1 MHSTPRSIRSIR
13 SIRSNRTLRSAA
25 GLALLAALAV
35 APAAHAQ
42 QAKPAGWVDGYVG
55 LTYGPAAGFLDG
67 YDLCSNNVGCY
78 NSGKFAAG
86 LFAGLRVWTVPLFG
100 GLPLYAE
107 AGWQDF
113 GKAKTTYNSRPPGS
127 GVFEATTSGNAFYA
141 AAKLE
146 VPVSERFS
154 FYSRLGLSQTK
165 VEVVGGAG
173 AGTRLQ
179 GLGGSS
185 TEALFGLGAQYR
197 FLPNWSVRADATGFG
212 GPRGTAAGAV
222 NLGVAYHF

>member
-1 MHSTPRSIRSIR
+1 MHSISRSTS
-13 SIRSNRTLRSAA
+13 SLRFAS
-25 GLALLAALAV
+25 GFALLVALAV

-42 QAKPAGWVDGYVG
+42 QTAPAGGLDGYVG
-55 LTYGPAAGFLDG
+55 LTYGAAAGLLDG
-67 YDLCSNNVGCY
+67 YDLCSSNAGC
-78 NSGKFAAG
+78 SGSGSGAAG
-86 LFAGLRVWTVPLFG
+86 LFAGLRVWTVPVLG

-113 GKAKTTYNSRPPGS
+113 GKAKGTYYSRPPGS
-127 GVFEATTSGNAFYA
+127 GVFDATTSGSAFYA

-146 VPVSERFS
+146 MPVSERSS
-154 FYSRLGLSQTK
+154 FYVRLGLAQTK
-165 VEVVGGAG
+165 VDVVGGTG

-185 TEALFGLGAQYR
+185 TEALFGLGVQYR

-212 GPRGTAAGAV
+212 GPRGTEAAAV

>member
-1 MHSTPRSIRSIR
+1 MHSIPRSV
-13 SIRSNRTLRSAA
+13 RTLRSAA
-25 GLALLAALAV
+25 GLALVAALAV

-42 QAKPAGWVDGYVG
+42 QAKPAGSVDGYVG
-55 LTYGPAAGFLDG
+55 LTYGAAAGLLDG
-67 YDLCSNNVGCY
+67 YDPCTSYGGCSPKG
-78 NSGKFAAG
+78 GGAAG
-86 LFAGLRVWTVPLFG
+86 LFAGLRVWTVPFFG

-113 GKAKTTYNSRPPGS
+113 GKVSNTYYSRPPGS
-127 GVFEATTSGNAFYA
+127 GVFNATTSGNAFYA

-146 VPVSERFS
+146 VPISEKFS
-154 FYSRLGLSQTK
+154 FYARLGLAQTK
-165 VEVVGGAG
+165 VDVVAGAG

-185 TEALFGLGAQYR
+185 TEALFGLGWQYR
-197 FLPNWSVRADATGFG
+197 FLPSWSVRADTTTFG
-212 GPRGTAAGAV
+212 GPRGTETIAY

>member
-1 MHSTPRSIRSIR
+1 MHSIRRST
-13 SIRSNRTLRSAA
+13 RTLRSAA

-42 QAKPAGWVDGYVG
+42 QVAPAGGFDGYVG
-55 LTYGPAAGFLDG
+55 LTYGFAFGLLDG
-67 YDLCSNNVGCY
+67 YDTCTINCPGNG
-78 NSGKFAAG
+78 GGGAAG
-86 LFAGLRVWTVPLFG
+86 IFAGVRAWTVPLFG

-113 GKAKTTYNSRPPGS
+113 GKVKSAYYYSTPPGS
-127 GVFEATTSGNAFYA
+127 GIFYATTSGNAFYA

-146 VPVSERFS
+146 VPISEKFS
-154 FYSRLGLSQTK
+154 FFGRLGIAQTK
-165 VEVVGGAG
+165 VDVVGGVG

-179 GLGGSS
+179 GLGGSG
-185 TEALFGLGAQYR
+185 TELLLGTGWQYR
-197 FLPNWSVRADATGFG
+197 FAPNWSVRGDLTGFG
-212 GPRGTAAGAV
+212 GPRGTFAAAW

>member
-1 MHSTPRSIRSIR
+1 MHSIPRSIRTR
-13 SIRSNRTLRSAA
+13 RSAS

-42 QAKPAGWVDGYVG
+42 QAKPVGWFDGYVG
-55 LTYGPAAGFLDG
+55 LTYGASFGLLDG
-67 YDLCSNNVGCY
+67 YDPCSTNVGC
-78 NSGKFAAG
+78 SGNGSGAAG
-86 LFAGLRVWTVPLFG
+86 LFAGLRVWTVPFFG

-113 GKAKTTYNSRPPGS
+113 GKVRTTYYSRPPGS
-127 GVFEATTSGNAFYA
+127 GVFEATTSGDAFYA

-146 VPVSERFS
+146 MPVSEKS
-154 FYSRLGLSQTK
+154 AFYVRLGIAQTK
-165 VEVVGGAG
+165 VDVVGGAG

-185 TEALFGLGAQYR
+185 TEALFGLGVQYR

-212 GPRGTAAGAV
+212 GPRGTDTAAV
-222 NLGVAYHF
+222 NFGVAYHF